1 LNRRRAV
8 LAVAAGPLLIV
19 VATLV
24 VLHDFAFLGKM
35 SDQHVDP
42 LAFWLPTHCFLGESL
57 AAGNIPTWNP
67 HVMGGVPFAAD
78 PQSGWMYLPAM
89 LLYTALPCGT
99 ALPWFIVLQPILA
112 GLGVY
117 WFLRS
122 EGLSRPAGTVGGL
135 MLALGMASSR
145 LALTLPFAGMLAW
158 TPIMLACAS
167 GLFRA
172 RMWPSRLAW
181 AGLAAAAWGQIAA
194 AHMSH
199 GLILA
204 TGALVL
210 YSVAKSRAEVRAGR
224 TGRHMLVV
232 AGLLVAA
239 LPLVNLAF
247 FLPRLAYLPRTTL
260 ALGYDRLEALSDRLA
275 GRPPSQAPLGAAVSP
290 PWVLG
295 FATSPGAYLGTTAL
309 ALSFAGWW
317 LRRNRYLVMTFT
329 AIAALSYFLSLR
341 IVASAVE
348 TSLSWLPLSDL
359 YLHEPARLRY
369 GVLLA
374 LPVLAAAGVDAWR
387 EAPQRRVRMLL
398 PGLLA
403 WSLLPLIAGAEP
415 ARLALPVAGVVAGIA
430 SLVAAATRPGL
441 VAVFP
446 TILAVELSVNGL
458 IGQTHASGDVPTRVE
473 PPLVNVPFTPLAQ
486 PRFEMHDYL
495 ERSPIALRL
504 QSEDDRF
511 VSLDPTLL
519 TTRGYLEHQGPASWG
534 LLANQR
540 AMIFG
545 LEDAQGYNPVQL
557 PPYWKF
563 VRAVEK
569 KEIKYNAAFFEEP
582 STQALDLLD
591 VAWIVGRA
599 SDPPVP
605 EATAVAQ
612 DGQWALYHVRTQ
624 TPRVSVLTR
633 WTVARGQET
642 AFAAVANPEFQPQAE
657 VVLENEP
664 GIPLSREVVGRA
676 QAQYARL
683 SSRSARVVVDSPA
696 AAVVLVRNTHDPN
709 WGARVDGRP
718 VRVLRADSFLQAIAV
733 PAGRHVIELDY
744 DDPWVGRGLL
754 GSGVAIGGLAIAGI
768 LLRRRHRRVA
778 PFSGYHEEDGP
789 DPGGKPRN
797 HPGQLGREGATEHGE
812 DEQARGDVHGQ
823 RESGDDAHGRSDVS
837 HPEPPRRQEPGHE

>member
-1 LNRRRAV
+1 M
-8 LAVAAGPLLIV
+8 AAGPLLIV
-19 VATLV
+19 AATLM

-35 SDQHVDP
+35 SNQHVDP

-57 AAGNIPTWNP
+57 SAGHIPTWNP

-89 LLYTALPCGT
+89 ILYSALPCGT

-135 MLALGMASSR
+135 MLALGMSSSR

-167 GLFRA
+167 RLYRA
-172 RMWPSRLAW
+172 RTWPARLAW
-181 AGLAAAAWGQIAA
+181 AGLVAAAWGQVAA

-204 TGALVL
+204 TGALVF
-210 YSVAKSRAEVRAGR
+210 YAVAKSRAEVRAGR
-224 TGRHMLVV
+224 SGRDMLVV
-232 AGLLVAA
+232 AGLLVMA

-260 ALGYDRLEALSDRLA
+260 ALGYERLESFGDRLA
-275 GRPPSQAPLGAAVSP
+275 GRPPSEAPLGAAVSP

-317 LRRNRYLVMTFT
+317 LRRNRYLVVTFT
-329 AIAALSYFLSLR
+329 AFAALSYFLSLR

-348 TSLSWLPLSDL
+348 TNLSWLPLSDL

-369 GVLLA
+369 GALLA

-387 EAPQRRVRMLL
+387 EVPQQRVRMLL
-398 PGLLA
+398 PGLLG
-403 WSLLPLIAGAEP
+403 WSILPLLAGAEP
-415 ARLALPVAGVVAGIA
+415 ARLALPVVGIMAGTA
-430 SLVAAATRPGL
+430 SLVAAASRPALGAL
-441 VAVFP
+441 FP
-446 TILAVELSVNGL
+446 AILAVELSVNGL
-458 IGQTHASGDVPTRVE
+458 IGQTYAGGHVPTRVD

-486 PRFEMHDYL
+486 PRFELHDYV

-511 VSLDPTLL
+511 ISVDPTLL

-534 LLANQR
+534 LVANQR

-557 PPYWKF
+557 LPYWTYM
-563 VRAVEK
+563 RAVEE

-591 VAWIVGRA
+591 VAWIVGRS
-599 SDPPVP
+599 SDPPGS
-605 EATAVAQ
+605 EASAVAQ
-612 DGQWALYHVRTQ
+612 DGLWALYHVPTQ
-624 TPRVSVLTR
+624 PPRASVLTQ
-633 WTVARGQET
+633 WTVAQGHAASLAAIT
-642 AFAAVANPEFQPQAE
+642 ALEFQPRAR
-657 VVLENEP
+657 VVLEEDP
-664 GIPLSREVVGRA
+664 GVA
-676 QAQYARL
+676 QSQGGTPAATYQSL
-683 SSRSARVVVDSPA
+683 GTRSARVVVDSSA
-696 AAVVLVRNTHDPN
+696 AAVVLVRNTYDPN
-709 WGARVDGRP
+709 WRARVDGRT
-718 VRVLRADSFLQAIAV
+718 VRVLRANSFLQAIVV
-733 PAGRHVIELDY
+733 PAGRHVIDLEY
-744 DDPWVGRGLL
+744 HDPWVIRGLW
-754 GSGVAIGGLAIAGI
+754 GSGLAIGGLAIAGI
-768 LLRRRHRRVA
+768 PLRRRRRRVG
-778 PFSGYHEEDGP
+778 PFPGYPEEDSP
-789 DPGGKPRN
+789 DPGGKPSN
-797 HPGQLGREGATEHGE
+797 HPGELGRERAAEQGEH
-812 DEQARGDVHGQ
+812 EQAGSDVHGQ
-823 RESGDDAHGRSDVS
+823 RESGDDANGRSHVS

>member
-1 LNRRRAV
+1 LNQRRAV
-8 LAVAAGPLLIV
+8 LAAAAGPLLIV
-19 VATLV
+19 AATLV

-35 SDQHVDP
+35 STQHVDP

-57 AAGNIPTWNP
+57 SAGHIPTWNP

-89 LLYTALPCGT
+89 FLYTALPCGT
-99 ALPWFIVLQPILA
+99 ALRWFIVLQPVVA

-135 MLALGMASSR
+135 MLAMGMSSSR
-145 LALTLPFAGMLAW
+145 LALTLPFAGVLAW

-167 GLFRA
+167 RLYRA
-172 RMWPSRLAW
+172 RTWPARLAW
-181 AGLAAAAWGQIAA
+181 AGLGAAAWGQVAA

-204 TGALVL
+204 TGALVF
-210 YSVAKSRAEVRAGR
+210 YAAAKSRAEVRAGR
-224 TGRHMLVV
+224 PGRQMLAV
-232 AGLLVAA
+232 AGLLVVA

-247 FLPRLAYLPRTTL
+247 FLPRLAYLPRSTL
-260 ALGYDRLEALSDRLA
+260 ALGYERLEFLGDQLA
-275 GRPPSQAPLGAAVSP
+275 GRPLSQAPLGAAVSP

-329 AIAALSYFLSLR
+329 AFAALTYILSLR
-341 IVASAVE
+341 IVASVVE

-387 EAPQRRVRMLL
+387 EAPRQRMRMLL

-403 WSLLPLIAGAEP
+403 WSLLPLVAGVEP
-415 ARLALPVAGVVAGIA
+415 ARLALPVAGIVAGVA
-430 SLVAAATRPGL
+430 SLMAIATRPAL
-441 VAVFP
+441 VALFP
-446 TILAVELSVNGL
+446 AILAVELSVNGL
-458 IGQTHASGDVPTRVE
+458 IGQTHASGYVSTRLD

-486 PRFEMHDYL
+486 PRFEMDDYL
-495 ERSPIALRL
+495 ERRPIALRL

-511 VSLDPTLL
+511 ISLDSTLV

-557 PPYWKF
+557 LPYWKY
-563 VRAVEK
+563 VRAVER
-569 KEIKYNAAFFEEP
+569 KEIKYNAAVFVAP
-582 STQALDLLD
+582 SNQALDLLD

-599 SDPPVP
+599 SDPPVL
-605 EATAVAQ
+605 EATSVAH
-612 DGQWALYHVRTQ
+612 DGLWDLYHVGTQ
-624 TPRVSVLTR
+624 TPRASVLTR
-633 WTVARGQET
+633 WTVVQGHEAALAAIT
-642 AFAAVANPEFQPQAE
+642 APEFLPGGE
-657 VVLENEP
+657 VVLEEDP
-664 GIPLSREVVGRA
+664 GVA
-676 QAQYARL
+676 QSQEGTLEAIYQSL
-683 SSRSARVVVDSPA
+683 GTRSARVVVDSPT
-696 AAVVLVRNTHDPN
+696 AAVVLVRNTYEPN
-709 WGARVDGRP
+709 WRARVDGRP
-718 VRVLRADSFLQAIAV
+718 VRVLRADSFLQAIVV
-733 PAGRHVIELDY
+733 PAGRHAIDLEY
-744 DDPWVGRGLL
+744 HDPWVIRGLW
-754 GSGVAIGGLAIAGI
+754 GSGVAIGGLVIAGI
-768 LLRRRHRRVA
+768 LLRLRRRRVA
-778 PFSGYHEEDGP
+778 PSPGYHEEDNP
-789 DPGGKPRN
+789 DPGGKPGH
-797 HPGQLGREGATEHGE
+797 HPGELGRERAAEHGE
-812 DEQARGDVHGQ
+812 DEQPGGDVHGQ
-823 RESGDDAHGRSDVS
+823 GESRDDAHGRSDVS
-837 HPEPPRRQEPGHE
+837 HPEPRGRQEPGHE

>member
-1 LNRRRAV
+1 LKQRRAV
-8 LAVAAGPLLIV
+8 LAAAAGPLLIV
-19 VATLV
+19 AATLM
-24 VLHDFAFLGKM
+24 VLHDFALLGKM
-35 SDQHVDP
+35 STQHVDP

-57 AAGNIPTWNP
+57 SAGHIPTWNP

-99 ALPWFIVLQPILA
+99 ALRWFMVLQPIVA

-167 GLFRA
+167 RLYRA
-172 RMWPSRLAW
+172 RAMPARLAW
-181 AGLAAAAWGQIAA
+181 AGLVAAAWGQVAA

-204 TGALVL
+204 TGALVFYAL
-210 YSVAKSRAEVRAGR
+210 AKSRAEVRAGC
-224 TGRHMLVV
+224 TGRQMLAV
-232 AGLLVAA
+232 AGLLVVA

-260 ALGYDRLEALSDRLA
+260 ALGYERLETLGDRLA
-275 GRPPSQAPLGAAVSP
+275 GRHLSQAPLGAAVSP

-295 FATSPGAYLGTTAL
+295 FATSPGAYLGATAL

-317 LRRNRYLVMTFT
+317 LRRNRYLVTTIT
-329 AIAALSYFLSLR
+329 AFAALSYFLSLR

-348 TSLSWLPLSDL
+348 TGLSWLPLSDL

-387 EAPQRRVRMLL
+387 EAPKHRMRMLL

-403 WSLLPLIAGAEP
+403 WSLLPLVAGVEA
-415 ARLALPVAGVVAGIA
+415 ARLALPVAGIVAGVA
-430 SLVAAATRPGL
+430 ALMAAATRPAL
-441 VAVFP
+441 VALFP
-446 TILAVELSVNGL
+446 AILAVELSVNGL
-458 IGQTHASGDVPTRVE
+458 IGQTYASGYVPTRLE

-495 ERSPIALRL
+495 ERSPIARL

-511 VSLDPTLL
+511 ISLDPTLV

-540 AMIFG
+540 AMLFG

-557 PPYWKF
+557 LPYWKY
-563 VRAVEK
+563 VRAVEA
-569 KEIKYNAAFFEEP
+569 KEIKYNAAFFVHP
-582 STQALDLLD
+582 SNQALDLLD
-591 VAWIVGRA
+591 VAWIVGSA

-612 DGQWALYHVRTQ
+612 DGLWALYHVETQ
-624 TPRVSVLTR
+624 SPRASVLTQ
-633 WTVARGQET
+633 WTVVRAPE
-642 AFAAVANPEFQPQAE
+642 AALAAVTTSEFQPTVQ

-664 GIPLSREVVGRA
+664 GFPQRREVEPTP
-676 QAQYARL
+676 AQYARL
-683 SSRSARVVVDSPA
+683 SSGSARVVVDAPS
-696 AAVVLVRNTHDPN
+696 AAVVLVRNSYDPN
-709 WGARVDGRP
+709 WRARLDGQP
-718 VRVLRADSFLQAIAV
+718 VPVFRADSFLQAVLV
-733 PAGRHVIELDY
+733 PSGRHVIDLEY
-744 DDPWVGRGLL
+744 HDPWVIRGLW
-754 GSGVAIGGLAIAGI
+754 GSGVAIGGLVIAGI
-768 LLRRRHRRVA
+768 VLRRRQRRVA
-778 PFSGYHEEDGP
+778 PSPGYDEEDSP
-789 DPGGKPRN
+789 DPGGKPGH
-797 HPGQLGREGATEHGE
+797 HPGELGRERAAEHGE
-812 DEQARGDVHGQ
+812 YEQAGGDVHGQ
-823 RESGDDAHGRSDVS
+823 RESRDDAHGRRDVS
-837 HPEPPRRQEPGHE
+837 HPEPRSRKEPGHE